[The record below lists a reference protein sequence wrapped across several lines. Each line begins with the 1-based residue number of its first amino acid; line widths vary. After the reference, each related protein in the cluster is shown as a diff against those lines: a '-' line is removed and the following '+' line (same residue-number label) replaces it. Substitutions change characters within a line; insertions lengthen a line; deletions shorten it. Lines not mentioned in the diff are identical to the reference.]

1 MQSAILSVVF
11 MNYLDYFLLISF
23 GAVTPFNMMQS
34 AD

>member
-1 MQSAILSVVF
+1 MLSVVF

-23 GAVTPFNMMQS
+23 GAVIPFDVVQS

>member
-23 GAVTPFNMMQS
+23 DAVMPFDMMQS